1 MNKCIL
7 AFLLCM
13 TSILCGCNPKTT
25 STSSDTTE
33 TKTTQAQPAS
43 EAAAQT
49 QMPAEDKTA
58 EQIIEQNFSD
68 QGITDYESVDLSSME
83 ASAGVSL
90 SDYVCYHFFY
100 PSDGL
105 KIEAYLTA
113 PKDQIRTD
121 QPAPCLIYN
130 HGGNQDYGALTSADT
145 SYYAYQFDTICIASN
160 YRGCGQ
166 SEGADQFGG
175 DDVNDVIHLIDL
187 CEAFA
192 YMDRTQLNMIG
203 MSRGG
208 MMTYETLRA
217 DSRIHRA
224 IVVSGVADCTMT
236 YNDRADMSALLKDL
250 IGGTP
255 EELPKEYEKRSATCF
270 ADEIHTP
277 LLIFHTTG
285 DDKVSIEQV
294 KKLTALFD
302 QYGTDYQFI
311 SFDSDVH
318 CDLRKED
325 MQTIH
330 DFLVQK

>member
-1 MNKCIL
+1 MKKSIL
-7 AFLLCM
+7 PVLLCI
-13 TSILCGCNPKTT
+13 TSVLSGCNTQSAAT
-25 STSSDTTE
+25 SLSQPE
-33 TKTTQAQPAS
+33 TVKVQTQPAS
-43 EAAAQT
+43 ESATQRPQQTDDQNAA
-49 QMPAEDKTA
+49 
-58 EQIIEQNFSD
+58 QIIEQNFSD
-68 QGITDYESVDLSSME
+68 HGITDYESVDLSSME
-83 ASAGVSL
+83 ESAGVSL
-90 SDYVCYHFFY
+90 SDYMCYRFFY
-100 PSDGL
+100 PSDDL

-130 HGGNQDYGALTSADT
+130 HGGNQDYGALSPADT
-145 SYYAYQFDTICIASN
+145 SYYAYQFHTICIATN

-166 SEGADQFGG
+166 SEGKDQFGG

-187 CEAFA
+187 CEAFD
-192 YMDRTQLNMIG
+192 YMNNTQLNMIG

-208 MMTYETLRA
+208 MMTYETLRE

-224 IVVSGVADCTMT
+224 IVVSGVTDCTMT
-236 YNDRADMSALLKDL
+236 YNDRADMSSLLKEL

-255 EELPKEYEKRSATCF
+255 EEMPEEYEKRSATCF

-277 LLIFHTTG
+277 LLIFHATG
-285 DDKVSIEQV
+285 DDKVSIEQA

-318 CDLRKED
+318 CDLRTED